1 MMDEKRL
8 GQEQKVR
15 TLVHSR
21 LESGSLPADTGQRIF
36 GSRGD
41 GTRCACC
48 DQRISDSEVQYD
60 MVSTSEGGE
69 PASTV
74 SMHLHCY
81 QVWVQE
87 SGIRRVR
94 ILTQPNEPPGRD

>member
-1 MMDEKRL
+1 MDEKRL
-8 GQEQKVR
+8 GREQSVN
-15 TLVHSR
+15 TLVNDR
-21 LESGSLPADTGQRIF
+21 LESGSLPPDTGQRTF
-36 GSRGD
+36 GGRGD

-48 DQRISDSEVQYD
+48 DQEISTSEVQYD
-60 MVSTSEGGE
+60 MVSSPEDGE
-69 PASTV
+69 PARAV

-94 ILTQPNEPPGRD
+94 MLEPE